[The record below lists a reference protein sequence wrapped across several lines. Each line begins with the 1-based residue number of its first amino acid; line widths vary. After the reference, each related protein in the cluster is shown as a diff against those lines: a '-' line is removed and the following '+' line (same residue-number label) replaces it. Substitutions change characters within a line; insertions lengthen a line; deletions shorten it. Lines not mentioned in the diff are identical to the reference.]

1 MATTTQNKSPLDE
14 TYNKLA
20 NVTPNQEGIKKL
32 DEYKNLVNQKTS
44 ALSSLGQANQQ
55 AMKYAQNSAL
65 AQGYATQGAALQNAG
80 SLQNA
85 YMNQVGGINQQYQQQ
100 LGNLQNT
107 ASQKAFTNFET
118 EASNVVQNGK
128 SEQEIAQGL
137 NKLVD
142 AYGSQMNSEQL
153 GQAQRYLDNVMRSVE
168 DTKINEQYGF
178 TGNEEGISVD
188 SILSA
193 GGKAKNVLGKGTG
206 DEYKLQRLQ
215 DELRAYKPY
224 NGKTFKVK
232 NKYFV
237 YKDGNLIETKVKI
250 AKPDVEI

>member
-1 MATTTQNKSPLDE
+1 MATTTKKKSPLDE
-14 TYNKLA
+14 AYNKLA
-20 NVTPNQEGIKKL
+20 TATPNQEGIKKL
-32 DEYKNLVNQKTS
+32 SEYQNLVNQKTS

-55 AMKYAQNSAL
+55 AVKYADTSAL
-65 AQGYATQGAALQNAG
+65 AQGYATQGAAMQNVG
-80 SLQNA
+80 NLQNA

-100 LGNLQNT
+100 LGSLKDT
-107 ASQKAFTNFET
+107 ASKNAFSNFEA
-118 EASNVVQNGK
+118 EASNLVANSK
-128 SEQEIAQGL
+128 DEATLAQGL

-153 GQAQRYLDNVMRSVE
+153 GQAQRYLDDVKRSVE
-168 DTKINEQYGF
+168 DTKINKQFGL

-188 SILSA
+188 SILTAS
-193 GGKAKNVLGKGTG
+193 GKAKNVLGKGTG

-215 DELRAYKPY
+215 DELRAYSPY
-224 NGKTFKVK
+224 NGKTFKVN

-237 YKDGNLIETKVKI
+237 YKDGNLIETNVKI